1 MASRIKIVALSAILG
16 FALTCVAQPKG
27 YPHITVIVRH
37 PAEMPHAV
45 LNGAEAVTMHVFD
58 KAGVSV
64 HWVNCPQSD
73 GAFLNPGC
81 DDALAP
87 VDLVVHVLPRAQSA
101 ANSVFGVSF
110 VDAGGGVYAD
120 IFLDRMQRLHE
131 QNPSISFSRLLG
143 YVVAHELGHLLL
155 GEHSHSSMGLMQ
167 TPWRPEQLEKLGR
180 GNLFFNSNEAA
191 YLRTRAAML
200 DAQSMPL
207 TVAAESGN

>member
-1 MASRIKIVALSAILG
+1 MASRIKIVALGAILG
-16 FALTCVAQPKG
+16 FTSTCVAQTNG

-45 LNGAEAVTMHVFD
+45 LDGAEASVMRVFD

-64 HWVNCPQSD
+64 QWVNCPQSD
-73 GAFLNPGC
+73 GVFLNPGC

-87 VDLVVHVLPRAQSA
+87 MDLVLHVLPRAQSA

-120 IFLDRMQRLHE
+120 IFLDRMQRLRE
-131 QNPSISFSRLLG
+131 QNPSVSFSRLLG
-143 YVVAHELGHLLL
+143 YVMAHELGHLLL
-155 GEHSHSSMGLMQ
+155 GEHSHSSMGLMK
-167 TPWRPEQLEKLGR
+167 TPWRPEQLEKIGR
-180 GNLFFNSNEAA
+180 GNLFFDAKEAA
-191 YLRTRAAML
+191 HLRTRAAML

-207 TVAAESGN
+207 TVARESGN